1 MPRRLPMKIDP
12 TRRTGVSN
20 VKRSG
25 ASKGASGEFARLLS
39 TSAETE
45 AVSGPVAT
53 SSVDSL
59 LAIQEVS
66 DEGGGGNAKARQ
78 RAEMMLDRL
87 EEIRTG
93 LLLGAIPTSQLQDLA
108 RVARETR
115 ETFLDPALGDVLDD
129 IELRA
134 RVELA
139 KLDAT

>member
-1 MPRRLPMKIDP
+1 MKIDP

-25 ASKGASGEFARLLS
+25 GSKGASGEFARLLS
-39 TSAETE
+39 AGSETE
-45 AVSGPVAT
+45 AVAGPAAAAP
-53 SSVDSL
+53 VDSL
-59 LAIQEVS
+59 LALQEV
-66 DEGGGGNAKARQ
+66 DDQGGGGNANARQ
-78 RAEMMLDRL
+78 RAELMLDRL

-93 LLLGAIPTSQLQDLA
+93 LLLGAIPRSQLQDLA

-115 ETFLDPALGDVLDD
+115 ETFLDPGLGEVLDD

-139 KLDAT
+139 KYDAT